1 MIALQITGLKNFMN
15 AMLTGNVFD
24 TFLLEEASVTTA
36 VTYHI
41 DGHAQKD
48 FAPCEYEFIPWSDI
62 KGICFQLIK
71 GTKVPLHFQFVFH
84 LMPKHVES
92 ILKAADAAV
101 DPSLIRAFVL
111 TLRYNGEI
119 ATLYTGTAYTTFV
132 ADKEPEKLWD
142 TACEKYLLKKEI
154 ACERL

>member
-48 FAPCEYEFIPWSDI
+48 FSPCEYEFIPWADI

-71 GTKVPLHFQFVFH
+71 GTRVPLHFQFVFH

-142 TACEKYLLKKEI
+142 AACEKYLLKKEI

>member
-24 TFLLEEASVTTA
+24 TFLLEEASVTT

-48 FAPCEYEFIPWSDI
+48 FSPCEYEFIPWTDI

-142 TACEKYLLKKEI
+142 AACEKYLLKKEI